1 MSFPT
6 EIASSRQEKIAASAS
21 LIIAA
26 CSGPF
31 LFKAAGF
38 SDFPK
43 LQVSHWVIA
52 ICYVAGM
59 RLISHFIL
67 LRVMSLFT
75 KSPR

>member
-1 MSFPT
+1 MSFSSKTAP
-6 EIASSRQEKIAASAS
+6 SRQEKIIASAS

-31 LFKAAGF
+31 LFKAAGLA
-38 SDFPK
+38 DFPK

-59 RLISHFIL
+59 RLISQFIL

-75 KSPR
+75 PSSR